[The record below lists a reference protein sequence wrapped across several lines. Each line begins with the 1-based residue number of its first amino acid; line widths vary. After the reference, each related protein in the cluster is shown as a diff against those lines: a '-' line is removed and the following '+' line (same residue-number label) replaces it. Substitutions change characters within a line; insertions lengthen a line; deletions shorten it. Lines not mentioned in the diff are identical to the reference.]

1 MRGAS
6 MRTAIGLTGLG
17 VIGGV
22 APTGLAGIP
31 YVALVLGSTCGALLL
46 LVAGCMVGASL
57 ARRPSSPA
65 VPARRLPLRHAAP
78 TGSASRGI

>member
-1 MRGAS
+1 MKGAS

-46 LVAGCMVGASL
+46 LVAGCVVGASL
-57 ARRPSSPA
+57 ARPSSPA
-65 VPARRLPLRHAAP
+65 VPARRLPLRHATP
-78 TGSASRGI
+78 TGSASRSI